1 MRVAQ
6 QRDVISREQGLLA
19 VYMMLMLP
27 RVCEA
32 IANPFLFNYWRDD
45 PNNMNL
51 LADWI
56 TPQSRNININILR
69 ELLPAIEQLPLEK
82 DVGPQ
87 SALACWCARVMPA
100 SLVACD
106 VCNICI
112 RTCDVCNVCIRISA
126 TTTGFQRVCLT
137 LKLWYVLPH
146 ALASLRACLFALSVV

>member
-1 MRVAQ
+1 MQVAQ
-6 QRDVISREQGLLA
+6 QHDKLARERGQPTSQ
-19 VYMMLMLP
+19 MMQMLP

-56 TPQSRNININILR
+56 TPQSRNININLLR
-69 ELLPAIEQLPLEK
+69 ELLLAIEQLPLEK
-82 DVGPQ
+82 DVGPH
-87 SALACWCARVMPA
+87 SARACWCARVMPA

-112 RTCDVCNVCIRISA
+112 RTCDECNVCIRISP